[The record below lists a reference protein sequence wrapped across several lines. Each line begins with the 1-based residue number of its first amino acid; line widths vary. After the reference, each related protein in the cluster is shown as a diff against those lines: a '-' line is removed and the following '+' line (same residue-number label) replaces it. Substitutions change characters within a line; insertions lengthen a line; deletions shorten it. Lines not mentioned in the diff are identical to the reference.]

1 MLKRIP
7 VADLR
12 IGMFIHEMIGSWLGH
27 PFWRPRF
34 LLLDHDELRRL
45 RASALREVWID
56 TERGVDVEE
65 PTAGEREVEAAAA
78 GVDAGTALPP
88 IDGGVLPSDHER
100 P

>member
-56 TERGVDVEE
+56 TERGVDVEP
-65 PTAGEREVEAAAA
+65 PTAGGPAVEAGST
-78 GVDAGTALPP
+78 GVDADLLAPLVSGAVLPP
-88 IDGGVLPSDHER
+88 DHER